1 MKKPLIGVLPLYDTK
16 KESFWMLPGYL
27 KGIEDAGGVPV
38 ILPLTSDEEVIL

>member
-1 MKKPLIGVLPLYDTK
+1 MKKPLIGVLPLYDAE